1 MILMKIDDNGELDVD
16 LDMIS
21 MMVEKYAEGDRSQP
35 ALEAHI
41 FSLIYDFGYESAVM
55 DFEEAR
61 DQALLMI
68 SGTGGT
74 A

>member
-1 MILMKIDDNGELDVD
+1 MILMKIDENGELDVD

-21 MMVEKYAEGDRSQP
+21 MMVERYAEGDRSQP
-35 ALEAHI
+35 AQEAYI
-41 FSLIYDFGYESAVM
+41 FSRIYDFGYESAVM

-68 SGTGGT
+68 SDTGGT